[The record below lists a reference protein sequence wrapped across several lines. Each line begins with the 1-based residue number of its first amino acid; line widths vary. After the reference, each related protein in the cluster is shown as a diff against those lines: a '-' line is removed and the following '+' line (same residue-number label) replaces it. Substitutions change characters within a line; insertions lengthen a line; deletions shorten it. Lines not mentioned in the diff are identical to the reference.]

1 MLMIIVVLFAGGMYL
16 VVAGAFSAL
25 GEKPKSSFG
34 LPLDAGGSEYKLVSS
49 RSEALRNLSTVI
61 NKPFMGSAYFN
72 NIQQKLE
79 FMRYAFGALEFILI
93 KEFAL
98 IVAGMLGAMLFS
110 PMMGIIAALVGF
122 VLPDMLLAAKVSAKK
137 DAMVRV
143 FPETVDLLDLCI
155 GAGLDFLSAI
165 RWVIEKSNP
174 NPFLEQLSVLIN
186 EVRVGK
192 SRTDALRDLADRVK
206 IPDINSFTR
215 AIVQAERMGVS
226 IEEAL
231 RNLSEDTRE
240 MRFQQGERFA
250 IKASLKILIP
260 LLFFILPVV
269 LIVVA
274 GPVIIQFMQGGLF
287 GVGGASG
294 G

>member
-1 MLMIIVVLFAGGMYL
+1 MLIIIVILFAAGMYL
-16 VVAGAFSAL
+16 FVVGAFSIL
-25 GEKPKSSFG
+25 GGKPQSKFG
-34 LPLDAGGSEYKLVSS
+34 IPLDQAGSEFKLVSG
-49 RSEALRNLSTVI
+49 RSEALRNISTII

-72 NIQQKLE
+72 NVQQNLD
-79 FMRYAFGALEFILI
+79 FMRYHFGALEFLLI

-122 VLPDMLLAAKVSAKK
+122 ILPDMLLMGKVSAKK

-165 RWVIEKSNP
+165 RWVVEKSNP

-192 SRTDALRDLADRVK
+192 SRTDALRDLAARVK

-250 IKASLKILIP
+250 IKASLKILVP

-287 GVGGASG
+287 GVGKAAG